1 MTTAMTISNL
11 TLEYPV
17 LRRYRKENFQPSGIR
32 NITLDVARGEVL
44 GVIGRNGSG
53 KSTLL
58 KLMAGVFPPDAGTIS
73 IRGSVSLL
81 AGVGVGFHKDL
92 TGRENAYLYGALMGR
107 TQQQIDL
114 LINEIQ
120 EFAELRHH
128 FDRPLRTY
136 SSGMKSRL
144 GISVATAF
152 KPDLL
157 LIDEVLGVG
166 DVAFRKK
173 SQSKVKELIRDS
185 GSVVIV
191 SHSMGLLKSIC
202 TKLLVLENGAIEHYG
217 DVEPGMKKYVELM
230 KTPQPEPETKT
241 ESQPEPET
249 KPEPQPVSEK
259 PSFKK
264 CIENSIDLW
273 RSAPNSPR
281 SQLISK
287 LNKKIPMKKF
297 MDKFALAK
305 SLNLGRFGRI
315 TEIDFSILPD
325 QFVIKPQ
332 EGSSNN
338 GVFVL
343 QRNTDGTYFDSM
355 RKKTYTEIEI
365 VDAYLE
371 EFQRFKSIHL
381 PIYIEERFN
390 SANPK
395 YSVPL
400 DYKGFCFGGKVALIM
415 QRDVSRGREYSDW
428 RYAYYT
434 PDWKRLGEIGM
445 GVFSDELEAPKE
457 GREIVEAMEH
467 LASKIPLKFCSMD
480 MYNTEQGV
488 AFGECT
494 IHTGTYKSFSEE
506 WDVLLG
512 ELYLQVEDFSDEH
525 ILAFL
530 DEHKSIFGA
539 SV

>member
-1 MTTAMTISNL
+1 
-11 TLEYPV
+11 
-17 LRRYRKENFQPSGIR
+17 
-32 NITLDVARGEVL
+32 
-44 GVIGRNGSG
+44 
-53 KSTLL
+53 
-58 KLMAGVFPPDAGTIS
+58 
-73 IRGSVSLL
+73 
-81 AGVGVGFHKDL
+81 
-92 TGRENAYLYGALMGR
+92 
-107 TQQQIDL
+107 
-114 LINEIQ
+114 
-120 EFAELRHH
+120 
-128 FDRPLRTY
+128 
-136 SSGMKSRL
+136 MKSRL

-166 DVAFRKK
+166 DVSFRAK

-202 TKLLVLENGAIEHYG
+202 TKLLVLENGIIEHYG
-217 DVEPGMKKYVELM
+217 DVETGMKKYAKLM
-230 KTPQPEPETKT
+230 ETPRPESEPEPET
-241 ESQPEPET
+241 EPEPESE
-249 KPEPQPVSEK
+249 PESEPEYEE

-264 CIENSIDLW
+264 CIGNSIDLW
-273 RSAPNSPR
+273 RNAPKSPR

-287 LNKKIPMKKF
+287 LNKKIPMKMF
-297 MDKFALAK
+297 MDKFMPVK
-305 SLNLGRFGRI
+305 SLNLGRFGQI

-332 EGSSNN
+332 DGSSNN

-355 RKKTYTEIEI
+355 RRKTYTESEI
-365 VDAYLE
+365 VDVYLD
-371 EFQRFKSIHL
+371 EFKRFKSIHL

-395 YSVPL
+395 YSVPM
-400 DYKGFCFGGKVALIM
+400 DYKGYCFGGKVALIM
-415 QRDVSRGREYSDW
+415 QRDVSQGREYSKW
-428 RYAYYT
+428 KYAYYT
-434 PDWKRLGEIGM
+434 PDWERLGEIRG
-445 GVFSDELEAPKE
+445 GINYSDELEPPKE
-457 GREIVEAMEH
+457 GREIVEAMEY
-467 LASKIPLKFCSMD
+467 LASKLPLKFCSMD
-480 MYNTEQGV
+480 MYNTDQGV
-488 AFGECT
+488 AFGACT
-494 IHTGTYKSFSEE
+494 IHPGAYKGFSEE

-525 ILAFL
+525 ILAFI